1 MDTTACRPAEVAF
14 PSPEFPGLC
23 FEAVSAGFRGLGGGG
38 HCNNSW
44 QDHSRKFVTVI
55 AGCFGASP
63 ISVLARKRTNRNVDL
78 RISYLVRTLGMAAF
92 APLFQALGLKVRHP
106 SHCGDPNPFADLSAM
121 SAQSSANGQ
130 VFCARVPEPLVA
142 TASNTK
148 PSARSSFCVNDGL
161 PETFDQGYGVLRR
174 KNRQETNSRVFAF
187 WAQSRSGRFSICE
200 ARPETVAFEM
210 MAPRY

>member
-1 MDTTACRPAEVAF
+1 
-14 PSPEFPGLC
+14 
-23 FEAVSAGFRGLGGGG
+23 
-38 HCNNSW
+38 
-44 QDHSRKFVTVI
+44 
-55 AGCFGASP
+55 
-63 ISVLARKRTNRNVDL
+63 
-78 RISYLVRTLGMAAF
+78 MAAF

-161 PETFDQGYGVLRR
+161 PETFDQGYGVLPPEE
-174 KNRQETNSRVFAF
+174 QEGNEFTCVCVLGAKSK
-187 WAQSRSGRFSICE
+187 
-200 ARPETVAFEM
+200 RPVLDL
-210 MAPRY
+210 

>member
-1 MDTTACRPAEVAF
+1 MDTTACRPAEVD
-14 PSPEFPGLC
+14 PRSPEYPGLC

-55 AGCFGASP
+55 AGCFGVPP

-106 SHCGDPNPFADLSAM
+106 SHCGDSNRFADLSAM

-130 VFCARVPEPLVA
+130 VCAHVPEPLLG
-142 TASNTK
+142 TA
-148 PSARSSFCVNDGL
+148 PSARPSARVSFCVNDELQG
-161 PETFDQGYGVLRR
+161 TVDQDYGVLPPEE
-174 KNRQETNSRVFAF
+174 QAGTEFTCVCVFGAK
-187 WAQSRSGRFSICE
+187 SK
-200 ARPETVAFEM
+200 RPVLEL
-210 MAPRY
+210 